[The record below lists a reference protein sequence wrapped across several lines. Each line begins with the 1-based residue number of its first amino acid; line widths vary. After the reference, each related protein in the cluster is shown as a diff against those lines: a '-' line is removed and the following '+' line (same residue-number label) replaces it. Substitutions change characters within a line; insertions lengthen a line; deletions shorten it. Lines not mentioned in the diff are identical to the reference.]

1 MKNKEK
7 SYIIIITVYLLCLTK
22 VQYIHAA
29 LNTENKRNTL
39 TKISFDSSDK
49 FTVGNLLCWSHMT
62 VTWLLFL
69 MTDGSPEM
77 ASRRWQVT
85 PSTAQTCTDCESQAE
100 TITKKRFAK
109 KKKKSQLTFS
119 LFVSLSLRFLKGN
132 QQLTHINPNAF
143 VGSSELVV
151 L

>member
-7 SYIIIITVYLLCLTK
+7 SYTIIITVNLLCLTK

-29 LNTENKRNTL
+29 LNTQNKRNTL

-85 PSTAQTCTDCESQAE
+85 PSTAQTCTDCESQAQ
-100 TITKKRFAK
+100 TITKKK
-109 KKKKSQLTFS
+109 KCQLTCLIS